1 MISDWSAFDPLS
13 VLGQDPQQLADDMS
27 AHFAT
32 NVIGNTHLVNSFMP
46 LILKGSVKKV
56 LILTTG
62 MADNDLVVKYGV
74 HEGGPYTIS
83 KAALNMV
90 TSKFQAE
97 YQKDGVL
104 FVGISPGV
112 VETGLYNDSMSSLPI
127 Y

>member
-1 MISDWSAFDPLS
+1 
-13 VLGQDPQQLADDMS
+13 
-27 AHFAT
+27 
-32 NVIGNTHLVNSFMP
+32 MP
-46 LILKGSVKKV
+46 LMLKGSVKKV

-112 VETGLYNDSMSSLPI
+112 VETGLYNDSMSSLPV